1 MRTVLF
7 AAVLL
12 SSTAMAAAQEAS
24 NVVTPMTREG
34 SGTSWQ
40 PDDSPMYMLHAQRG
54 AWTLMSHENAFVQ
67 ALHDA
72 GDRGATQAG
81 SINWFME
88 MAERSVGR
96 GHLELRGMISLEPW
110 TIRACGYPDLLT
122 SGEICDGHK
131 IHDRQHPH
139 DLWME
144 IAAEY
149 DAPLI
154 RATRWQVYGGP
165 AGEPALGPEA
175 FSHRVSAMP
184 DPIAPIAH
192 HWLDS
197 THVSFGVV
205 TVGVYGSRWKTEGSI
220 FNGREPDERR
230 TDFDF
235 GALDSYSARAWF
247 LPTPRVA
254 LQVSAGHLKDAEV
267 ADVGGIAAPL
277 APRVTV
283 NRVTA
288 SLSYTRTSAPRVWAS
303 TLAWGRN
310 SEPGIATN
318 AILAETNVTLEDRD
332 AWFGRLEATGKTADD
347 LDLVGVAGDAF
358 TVGKLQ
364 GGYTR
369 YLSAVRGFKPGVGV
383 VVSLGLVPE
392 SLKTVYGGRIN
403 PGAGVFITLR
413 PAEIRTATTAQGEQ
427 RMVMVQTA
435 FDPVKLVCTSGFN
448 PATAPS
454 ATYQGRT
461 YYFCSDAERDR
472 FMTDPGMSLSM
483 RPPNQ

>member
-1 MRTVLF
+1 
-7 AAVLL
+7 
-12 SSTAMAAAQEAS
+12 
-24 NVVTPMTREG
+24 
-34 SGTSWQ
+34 
-40 PDDSPMYMLHAQRG
+40 
-54 AWTLMSHENAFVQ
+54 
-67 ALHDA
+67 
-72 GDRGATQAG
+72 
-81 SINWFME
+81 
-88 MAERSVGR
+88 
-96 GHLELRGMISLEPW
+96 
-110 TIRACGYPDLLT
+110 
-122 SGEICDGHK
+122 
-131 IHDRQHPH
+131 
-139 DLWME
+139 
-144 IAAEY
+144 
-149 DAPLI
+149 
-154 RATRWQVYGGP
+154 
-165 AGEPALGPEA
+165 
-175 FSHRVSAMP
+175 
-184 DPIAPIAH
+184 
-192 HWLDS
+192 
-197 THVSFGVV
+197 
-205 TVGVYGSRWKTEGSI
+205 
-220 FNGREPDERR
+220 
-230 TDFDF
+230 
-235 GALDSYSARAWF
+235 
-247 LPTPRVA
+247 
-254 LQVSAGHLKDAEV
+254 
-267 ADVGGIAAPL
+267 
-277 APRVTV
+277 VTV

-332 AWFGRLEATGKTADD
+332 AWFGRFEATGKTADD

-435 FDPVKLVCTSGFN
+435 FDPAKLVCASGFN